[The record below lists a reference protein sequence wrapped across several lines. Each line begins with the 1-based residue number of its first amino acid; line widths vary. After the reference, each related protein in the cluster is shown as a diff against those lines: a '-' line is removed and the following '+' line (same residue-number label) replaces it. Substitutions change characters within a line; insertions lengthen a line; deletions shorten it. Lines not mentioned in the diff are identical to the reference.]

1 VFSIDSVE
9 IPNRVVMAPMAGVTD
24 RAFRRLAKEMG
35 AGLLYTEMVSA
46 KAICYDNDKTRE
58 MALVEDWEHPIS
70 VQLFGGEPS
79 FMVEAAAILSEGG
92 ADIIDVN
99 MGCPVPKVVKNGYG
113 CALMREPKTAGRIV
127 KAMVE
132 AVSLPITV
140 KIRRGWQDDE
150 ETALEVAWAA
160 QDNGA
165 SAVAVHGRFRSQFYS
180 GDADWDIIRRVKNA
194 LSIPVIGNGDIA
206 EPEDAGRMFAETGC
220 DAVMIGRGAMGNP
233 WLIRRT
239 VHYLETGDLLPPPT
253 PQERVEVAL
262 RHLQLLVDDKG
273 EHRAVREM
281 RKHAAWYVKGLR
293 GAAEIRRRLNQLTSV
308 ADIESLL
315 RESTLNSIP

>member
-1 VFSIDSVE
+1 VFSVGSVD
-9 IPNRVVMAPMAGVTD
+9 IPNQVVLAPMAGVTD

-70 VQLFGGEPS
+70 VQ
-79 FMVEAAAILSEGG
+79 
-92 ADIIDVN
+92 
-99 MGCPVPKVVKNGYG
+99 VVKNGYG